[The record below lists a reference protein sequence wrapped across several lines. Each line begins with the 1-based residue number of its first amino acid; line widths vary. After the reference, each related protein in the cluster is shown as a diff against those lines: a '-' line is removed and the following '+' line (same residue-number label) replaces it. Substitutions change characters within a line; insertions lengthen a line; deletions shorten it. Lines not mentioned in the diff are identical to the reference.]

1 MGEIKNEN
9 SQVNKGGGGGGISK
23 SSKGG
28 SSKAR
33 IGTDKT
39 SSMTLETGVV
49 TTTAEESGTTNTIVS
64 ESKGTSRGGSRSTT
78 KGSGNCRTK
87 EKSSANRNATCGG
100 SSGMG
105 SNCITT
111 KFSST
116 ASLANTSNQSDV
128 INQSSLISQSD
139 MTNQP
144 SVISQSNV
152 TNQPSVISQSNVTN
166 QSSLISQ
173 SNVINQ
179 SSLISQS
186 NVTNQSSLISQSN
199 VINQSSLISQSDVIN
214 QSSLTNQSNPTN
226 QRGQTHAAKAVSTAN
241 SATSTSTITNTTGNT
256 MTSKNSKGGNSKSR
270 STGKALSSL
279 SKIND
284 SYALIF
290 PNALPVK
297 QVMWGLDPL
306 NKVWRY
312 CSIVYARP
320 KNKNLNDLNFI
331 FPLSIN
337 KNEIINKISNELSAS
352 NASMKECDYDY
363 YVHWEKFDRRL
374 DCWLAYEKLRSL
386 DQDPDDGLPFIRDT
400 ENGESDNDE
409 HAGIDKEYLRE
420 HEENTKLKT
429 INQIKFGKYLID
441 TWYFSPYPKEYQNID
456 ILYICEFCLT
466 FFKENGE
473 LIRHTERCEIRHPP
487 GNEIYRNEK
496 ISIFEIDGNYFRIYC
511 ENLCFL
517 SKLFLDHKTLKHRVN
532 LFLFY
537 VITEYDQY
545 GYHITGYFSKE
556 KYSKN
561 NVSCILTL
569 PQHQKKGY
577 GKFLINF
584 SYFLSQ
590 TEKRTGTPERPLSD
604 LGVASYM
611 AYWYETLLKVLVNY
625 EQLSIQELSEIT
637 SIETNDIIS
646 CLEEKEIF
654 KTVANGDTVYY
665 INPQQLE
672 FVLGKIGQ
680 KNYDLCRTKLHWVSY
695 DYHLAMY
702 E

>member
-1 MGEIKNEN
+1 MGGSRNGS
-9 SQVNKGGGGGGISK
+9 SQVNKGGGGGSSKGSKGGSSK
-23 SSKGG
+23 SAMMITPIGEEDTPPKVDETMAAAGGSGEVTGGGSADGATIATNTNSNPTIATTTITTTTGGSTTAIAPICSLPPIGSKAAKGGSKTNTKGSSSSRSKEKGSASVANNSANPTGSGSKAVKGG

-33 IGTDKT
+33 
-39 SSMTLETGVV
+39 
-49 TTTAEESGTTNTIVS
+49 
-64 ESKGTSRGGSRSTT
+64 
-78 KGSGNCRTK
+78 
-87 EKSSANRNATCGG
+87 
-100 SSGMG
+100 
-105 SNCITT
+105 
-111 KFSST
+111 
-116 ASLANTSNQSDV
+116 
-128 INQSSLISQSD
+128 
-139 MTNQP
+139 
-144 SVISQSNV
+144 
-152 TNQPSVISQSNVTN
+152 
-166 QSSLISQ
+166 
-173 SNVINQ
+173 
-179 SSLISQS
+179 
-186 NVTNQSSLISQSN
+186 
-199 VINQSSLISQSDVIN
+199 
-214 QSSLTNQSNPTN
+214 
-226 QRGQTHAAKAVSTAN
+226 
-241 SATSTSTITNTTGNT
+241 
-256 MTSKNSKGGNSKSR
+256 
-270 STGKALSSL
+270 STGKSLSSL
-279 SKIND
+279 SKFND

-320 KNKNLNDLNFI
+320 KNKSLNEVNFF
-331 FPLSIN
+331 FPLNLS
-337 KNEIINKISNELSAS
+337 KNEIMSKLSTELSTS
-352 NASMKECDYDY
+352 TTQMNEWDYDY

-374 DCWLAYEKLRSL
+374 DCWLAYKNLRL
-386 DQDPDDGLPFIRDT
+386 LEEEPDDGLPCVRQM
-400 ENGESDNDE
+400 ENEESDHDDH

-456 ILYICEFCLT
+456 ILYICEFCLS
-466 FFKENGE
+466 FFKENEE
-473 LIRHTERCEIRHPP
+473 LLRHTEKCEIRHPP
-487 GNEIYRNEK
+487 GNEIYRCEK
-496 ISIFEIDGNYFRIYC
+496 ISIFEIDGSYFRIYC

-537 VITEYDQY
+537 VITEFDKF

-590 TEKRTGTPERPLSD
+590 KERRTGTPERPLSD

-646 CLEEKEIF
+646 CLEEKDIF
-654 KTVANGDTVYY
+654 KTMANGGESVYY

-672 FVLGKIGQ
+672 FVLAKVGQ
-680 KNYDLCRTKLHWVSY
+680 KNYELCRSKLHWVSY
-695 DYHLAMY
+695 DYYLAMY

>member
-1 MGEIKNEN
+1 MGGSKNDS
-9 SQVNKGGGGGGISK
+9 SQANKGGGGGSSKGSKGASSK
-23 SSKGG
+23 SKAGADKSASAGAPPGEEDPAVKPHESAAVKNEESAAVKNEEGVAAKTEESTAVKTDDSTAVKTKESTAVAAGSAAATAPGGQAQGKGSSRGGSKAGAKGSGGSRSREKGSASAANGANAANAANAVNSANAANTATSANSANSASAGAPPGGSKPAKGG
-28 SSKAR
+28 SSK
-33 IGTDKT
+33 
-39 SSMTLETGVV
+39 V
-49 TTTAEESGTTNTIVS
+49 
-64 ESKGTSRGGSRSTT
+64 
-78 KGSGNCRTK
+78 
-87 EKSSANRNATCGG
+87 
-100 SSGMG
+100 
-105 SNCITT
+105 
-111 KFSST
+111 
-116 ASLANTSNQSDV
+116 
-128 INQSSLISQSD
+128 
-139 MTNQP
+139 
-144 SVISQSNV
+144 
-152 TNQPSVISQSNVTN
+152 
-166 QSSLISQ
+166 
-173 SNVINQ
+173 
-179 SSLISQS
+179 
-186 NVTNQSSLISQSN
+186 
-199 VINQSSLISQSDVIN
+199 
-214 QSSLTNQSNPTN
+214 
-226 QRGQTHAAKAVSTAN
+226 
-241 SATSTSTITNTTGNT
+241 
-256 MTSKNSKGGNSKSR
+256 R

-279 SKIND
+279 SKFND

-320 KNKNLNDLNFI
+320 KNKNFSDLNFI
-331 FPLSIN
+331 FPLNLS
-337 KNEIINKISNELSAS
+337 KNEIMSKFSTELCSNSAQ
-352 NASMKECDYDY
+352 MKESDYDY
-363 YVHWEKFDRRL
+363 YVHWERFDRRL
-374 DCWLAYEKLRSL
+374 DCWLAYKNLRLL
-386 DQDPDDGLPFIRDT
+386 DEEPDDGLPCIRDVDN
-400 ENGESDNDE
+400 EESEHDD

-429 INQIKFGKYLID
+429 INQIKFGMYLID

-456 ILYICEFCLT
+456 VLYICEFCLS
-466 FFKENGE
+466 FFKENEE
-473 LIRHTERCEIRHPP
+473 LLRHTEKCEIRHPP
-487 GNEIYRNEK
+487 GNEIYRCEN

-537 VITEYDQY
+537 VITEFDMY

-590 TEKRTGTPERPLSD
+590 TERRTGTPERPLSD

-611 AYWYETLLKVLVNY
+611 AYWYETLLKVLINY

-646 CLEEKEIF
+646 CLEEKDIF
-654 KTVANGDTVYY
+654 KSVSNGAGESVYY
-665 INPQQLE
+665 INPQQLQ
-672 FVLGKIGQ
+672 FVLAKVGQ
-680 KNYDLCRTKLHWVSY
+680 KNYDLCRSKLHWVSY
-695 DYHLAMY
+695 DYYLAMY

>member
-1 MGEIKNEN
+1 MGGSKNDN
-9 SQVNKGGGGGGISK
+9 LYVMKGGGISK
-23 SSKGG
+23 CAKGNKANGESNNKIFGKNLASSK
-28 SSKAR
+28 
-33 IGTDKT
+33 
-39 SSMTLETGVV
+39 
-49 TTTAEESGTTNTIVS
+49 N
-64 ESKGTSRGGSRSTT
+64 
-78 KGSGNCRTK
+78 K
-87 EKSSANRNATCGG
+87 EK
-100 SSGMG
+100 
-105 SNCITT
+105 
-111 KFSST
+111 
-116 ASLANTSNQSDV
+116 
-128 INQSSLISQSD
+128 INV
-139 MTNQP
+139 N
-144 SVISQSNV
+144 
-152 TNQPSVISQSNVTN
+152 
-166 QSSLISQ
+166 
-173 SNVINQ
+173 
-179 SSLISQS
+179 
-186 NVTNQSSLISQSN
+186 
-199 VINQSSLISQSDVIN
+199 
-214 QSSLTNQSNPTN
+214 
-226 QRGQTHAAKAVSTAN
+226 
-241 SATSTSTITNTTGNT
+241 
-256 MTSKNSKGGNSKSR
+256 KNSKGSNNKIRTAGKVINTISKF
-270 STGKALSSL
+270 
-279 SKIND
+279 ND

-297 QVMWGLDPL
+297 QILWGLDPL

-320 KNKNLNDLNFI
+320 KNKNLNDINLI
-331 FPLSIN
+331 FPLNIN
-337 KNEIINKISNELSAS
+337 KSEIINKINNEL
-352 NASMKECDYDY
+352 NNNNNTLKESDYDY

-374 DCWLAYEKLRSL
+374 DCWLPYENLRLL
-386 DQDPDDGLPFIRDT
+386 DKEPDDGLPLIKDT
-400 ENGESDNDE
+400 ESVSDHE

-456 ILYICEFCLT
+456 VLYICEFCLS
-466 FFKENGE
+466 FYKEE
-473 LIRHTERCEIRHPP
+473 KEMIRHTEKCEIRHPP
-487 GNEIYRNEK
+487 GNEIYRNDK

-537 VITEYDQY
+537 VITEYDEY

-625 EQLSIQELSEIT
+625 EQLSIHELSEIT

-646 CLEEKEIF
+646 CLEEKEIL
-654 KTVANGDTVYY
+654 KNISNGEYFYY
-665 INPQQLE
+665 INPKQLE
-672 FVLGKIGQ
+672 FILSKINQ
-680 KNYDLCRTKLHWVSY
+680 KNSELCRNKLHWVSY
-695 DYHLAMY
+695 DYYLALY

>member
-1 MGEIKNEN
+1 MGGSKNDN
-9 SQVNKGGGGGGISK
+9 SQVNKGGAGGSSK
-23 SSKGG
+23 SSKAGRSKSKGAAYNKSASAGVATGEEGKAEKTEETTVAAGGTEKATASSPPGAALGGAQKASG
-28 SSKAR
+28 SSPAGAASGDTT
-33 IGTDKT
+33 IA
-39 SSMTLETGVV
+39 
-49 TTTAEESGTTNTIVS
+49 TTTVGSPSGRAPAGPADG
-64 ESKGTSRGGSRSTT
+64 KGASRGGSKASA
-78 KGSGNCRTK
+78 KGSSSSKNR
-87 EKSSANRNATCGG
+87 EKGSENTANTTSATNSANSGGTAPPSGSKAANAGRSKSASGG
-100 SSGMG
+100 S
-105 SNCITT
+105 
-111 KFSST
+111 
-116 ASLANTSNQSDV
+116 
-128 INQSSLISQSD
+128 
-139 MTNQP
+139 
-144 SVISQSNV
+144 
-152 TNQPSVISQSNVTN
+152 
-166 QSSLISQ
+166 
-173 SNVINQ
+173 
-179 SSLISQS
+179 
-186 NVTNQSSLISQSN
+186 
-199 VINQSSLISQSDVIN
+199 
-214 QSSLTNQSNPTN
+214 
-226 QRGQTHAAKAVSTAN
+226 KARN
-241 SATSTSTITNTTGNT
+241 
-256 MTSKNSKGGNSKSR
+256 
-270 STGKALSSL
+270 TGKALSSL
-279 SKIND
+279 SKFND

-306 NKVWRY
+306 NKVWRF

-331 FPLSIN
+331 FPLN
-337 KNEIINKISNELSAS
+337 LTKNEIITKLSTELST
-352 NASMKECDYDY
+352 NTTEMNEWDYDY

-374 DCWLAYEKLRSL
+374 DCWLAYKNLRCL
-386 DQDPDDGLPFIRDT
+386 DQEPNDGLPCIREKDN
-400 ENGESDNDE
+400 EESDHDD

-456 ILYICEFCLT
+456 ILYICEFCLS
-466 FFKENGE
+466 FFKENEE
-473 LIRHTERCEIRHPP
+473 LLRHTEKCEIRHPP
-487 GNEIYRNEK
+487 GNEIYRCEN
-496 ISIFEIDGNYFRIYC
+496 ISIFEIDGTYFRIYC

-537 VITEYDQY
+537 VITEFDHF

-577 GKFLINF
+577 GRFLINF

-611 AYWYETLLKVLVNY
+611 AYWYETLLKVLINY

-646 CLEEKEIF
+646 CLEEKDIF
-654 KTVANGDTVYY
+654 KTLANGGESVYY

-672 FVLGKIGQ
+672 FVLAKVGK
-680 KNYDLCRTKLHWVSY
+680 KNYDLCPTKLHWVSY
-695 DYHLAMY
+695 DYYLAM
-702 E
+702 

>member
-1 MGEIKNEN
+1 MG
-9 SQVNKGGGGGGISK
+9 GSK
-23 SSKGG
+23 SENLHLNRGAGIICKGSKGN
-28 SSKAR
+28 SNKAR
-33 IGTDKT
+33 GVTEKTVSGTAT
-39 SSMTLETGVV
+39 NE
-49 TTTAEESGTTNTIVS
+49 TTTV
-64 ESKGTSRGGSRSTT
+64 
-78 KGSGNCRTK
+78 
-87 EKSSANRNATCGG
+87 
-100 SSGMG
+100 
-105 SNCITT
+105 
-111 KFSST
+111 
-116 ASLANTSNQSDV
+116 
-128 INQSSLISQSD
+128 
-139 MTNQP
+139 
-144 SVISQSNV
+144 
-152 TNQPSVISQSNVTN
+152 
-166 QSSLISQ
+166 
-173 SNVINQ
+173 
-179 SSLISQS
+179 
-186 NVTNQSSLISQSN
+186 
-199 VINQSSLISQSDVIN
+199 
-214 QSSLTNQSNPTN
+214 PTRALN
-226 QRGQTHAAKAVSTAN
+226 EVSTFTTA
-241 SATSTSTITNTTGNT
+241 ATNEAITAACADGGVSCD
-256 MTSKNSKGGNSKSR
+256 SKSLGKSEWNSKSKEKGGTISSSGNKYTKSSSNKAR
-270 STGKALSSL
+270 STGKVVSSI
-279 SKIND
+279 SKFND

-297 QVMWGLDPL
+297 QVLWGLDPL
-306 NKVWRY
+306 NKVWRH
-312 CSIVYARP
+312 CSIVYARA
-320 KNKNLNDLNFI
+320 KNKKFNDMNLV
-331 FPLSIN
+331 FPLNIN
-337 KNEIINKISNELSAS
+337 KSEYINKFNSELTT
-352 NASMKECDYDY
+352 NNMNMKESDYDY

-374 DCWLAYEKLRSL
+374 DCWLAYENLRL
-386 DQDPDDGLPFIRDT
+386 LEQEPDDGLPFIKAYD
-400 ENGESDNDE
+400 NNVSDHE

-456 ILYICEFCLT
+456 ILHICEFCLS
-466 FFKENGE
+466 FFKEENE
-473 LIRHTERCEIRHPP
+473 LTRHINKCEIRHPP

-537 VITEYDQY
+537 VITEFDEY

-654 KTVANGDTVYY
+654 KNVLNGESIYY
-665 INPQQLE
+665 INPKHME
-672 FVLGKIGQ
+672 FVLGKINQ
-680 KNYDLCRTKLHWVSY
+680 KNSELCRSRLHWVSY
-695 DYHLAMY
+695 DYYLALY

>member
-1 MGEIKNEN
+1 MGGSKHE
-9 SQVNKGGGGGGISK
+9 SSYVNKGGGISKGSKGSSSKTKGGGGEKVPVLTGAETHEIGSKFSTSTLISVNSPSTGNCG
-23 SSKGG
+23 SSRSQMKGG
-28 SSKAR
+28 SSSKNKER
-33 IGTDKT
+33 
-39 SSMTLETGVV
+39 
-49 TTTAEESGTTNTIVS
+49 GTTNS
-64 ESKGTSRGGSRSTT
+64 
-78 KGSGNCRTK
+78 
-87 EKSSANRNATCGG
+87 
-100 SSGMG
+100 SSGG
-105 SNCITT
+105 GT
-111 KFSST
+111 
-116 ASLANTSNQSDV
+116 
-128 INQSSLISQSD
+128 
-139 MTNQP
+139 
-144 SVISQSNV
+144 
-152 TNQPSVISQSNVTN
+152 
-166 QSSLISQ
+166 
-173 SNVINQ
+173 
-179 SSLISQS
+179 
-186 NVTNQSSLISQSN
+186 
-199 VINQSSLISQSDVIN
+199 
-214 QSSLTNQSNPTN
+214 
-226 QRGQTHAAKAVSTAN
+226 
-241 SATSTSTITNTTGNT
+241 
-256 MTSKNSKGGNSKSR
+256 KNSKGTTNKTRNSGKS
-270 STGKALSSL
+270 LSSL
-279 SKIND
+279 SKFND

-297 QVMWGLDPL
+297 QVLWGLDPL

-320 KNKNLNDLNFI
+320 KNKNLNDINLI
-331 FPLSIN
+331 FPLNIN
-337 KNEIINKISNELSAS
+337 KNEIISKISNELST
-352 NASMKECDYDY
+352 NNISMKENDYDY

-374 DCWLAYEKLRSL
+374 DCWLCYENLRLL
-386 DQDPDDGLPFIRDT
+386 DKEPDDGLPLIKDYDG
-400 ENGESDNDE
+400 NVSDHE

-456 ILYICEFCLT
+456 ILYICEFCLS
-466 FFKENGE
+466 FFKEEKE
-473 LIRHTERCEIRHPP
+473 LIRHTEKCEIRHPP

-537 VITEYDQY
+537 VITEFDDY

-611 AYWYETLLKVLVNY
+611 AYWYETILKVLINY

-654 KTVANGDTVYY
+654 KFVQNGEPIYY
-665 INPQQLE
+665 INPKQME
-672 FVLGKIGQ
+672 FILGKIKQ
-680 KNYDLCRTKLHWVSY
+680 KNSDLCRKKLHWVSY
-695 DYHLAMY
+695 DYYLAMY

>member
-1 MGEIKNEN
+1 MVLGGKNEN
-9 SQVNKGGGGGGISK
+9 KVNVIKGAGSIGKYIMKENGSK
-23 SSKGG
+23 IKEVGEWNNSSENENSDNNNNDREDNIKEKVDNNNKNDDNNNNDREDNIKEKVDNNNNNDDNNNDNNNNNKSDNNNNKSDNNNNKSDNYNNKIGDVSNIPSTNTSTVSNKIQGKG
-28 SSKAR
+28 SVSYKSKE
-33 IGTDKT
+33 K
-39 SSMTLETGVV
+39 TGVH
-49 TTTAEESGTTNTIVS
+49 SSNN
-64 ESKGTSRGGSRSTT
+64 KNT
-78 KGSGNCRTK
+78 KGNNNKVRTSGK
-87 EKSSANRNATCGG
+87 
-100 SSGMG
+100 
-105 SNCITT
+105 
-111 KFSST
+111 
-116 ASLANTSNQSDV
+116 V
-128 INQSSLISQSD
+128 IN
-139 MTNQP
+139 
-144 SVISQSNV
+144 
-152 TNQPSVISQSNVTN
+152 
-166 QSSLISQ
+166 
-173 SNVINQ
+173 
-179 SSLISQS
+179 
-186 NVTNQSSLISQSN
+186 
-199 VINQSSLISQSDVIN
+199 
-214 QSSLTNQSNPTN
+214 
-226 QRGQTHAAKAVSTAN
+226 
-241 SATSTSTITNTTGNT
+241 
-256 MTSKNSKGGNSKSR
+256 
-270 STGKALSSL
+270 SL
-279 SKIND
+279 SKYSD

-297 QVMWGLDPL
+297 QVLWGLDPL

-320 KNKNLNDLNFI
+320 KNKVLNDTNFM
-331 FPLSIN
+331 FPLNMN
-337 KNEIINKISNELSAS
+337 KNEIINKVNNELNNNNSV
-352 NASMKECDYDY
+352 SMSEGDYDY

-374 DCWLAYEKLRSL
+374 DCWLAYENLRLL
-386 DQDPDDGLPFIRDT
+386 DKEPDDGLPLIK
-400 ENGESDNDE
+400 DNDNVSDHE

-429 INQIKFGKYLID
+429 INQIRFGKYLID

-456 ILYICEFCLT
+456 ILYICEFCLS
-466 FFKENGE
+466 FFKEYSE
-473 LIRHTERCEIRHPP
+473 LKRHIEKCEIRHPP
-487 GNEIYRNEK
+487 GNEIYREEK
-496 ISIFEIDGNYFRIYC
+496 ISIFEIDGSYFRIYC

-537 VITEYDQY
+537 VITEYDEY

-611 AYWYETLLKVLVNY
+611 AYWYETILKVLINY

-646 CLEEKEIF
+646 CLEEKDIF
-654 KTVANGDTVYY
+654 KNSLNGLDSFYY
-665 INPQQLE
+665 INPKQLE
-672 FVLGKIGQ
+672 FILNKLKQ
-680 KNYDLCRTKLHWVSY
+680 TNNTQLSKNKLHWVSY
-695 DYHLAMY
+695 DYYLALY

>member
-1 MGEIKNEN
+1 MGGSKHE
-9 SQVNKGGGGGGISK
+9 SSHVNKGGGISKGSKGNSSKTKGGGGEKIPVLTGAETHEIATKISTSTLISANSPSTGNCG
-23 SSKGG
+23 SSRSQIKGG
-28 SSKAR
+28 SSSKNKER
-33 IGTDKT
+33 
-39 SSMTLETGVV
+39 
-49 TTTAEESGTTNTIVS
+49 GTTNS
-64 ESKGTSRGGSRSTT
+64 
-78 KGSGNCRTK
+78 
-87 EKSSANRNATCGG
+87 
-100 SSGMG
+100 SSGG
-105 SNCITT
+105 GGT
-111 KFSST
+111 
-116 ASLANTSNQSDV
+116 
-128 INQSSLISQSD
+128 
-139 MTNQP
+139 
-144 SVISQSNV
+144 
-152 TNQPSVISQSNVTN
+152 
-166 QSSLISQ
+166 
-173 SNVINQ
+173 
-179 SSLISQS
+179 
-186 NVTNQSSLISQSN
+186 
-199 VINQSSLISQSDVIN
+199 
-214 QSSLTNQSNPTN
+214 
-226 QRGQTHAAKAVSTAN
+226 
-241 SATSTSTITNTTGNT
+241 
-256 MTSKNSKGGNSKSR
+256 KNSKGTTNKTRNSGKS
-270 STGKALSSL
+270 LSSL
-279 SKIND
+279 SKFND

-297 QVMWGLDPL
+297 QVLWGLDPL

-320 KNKNLNDLNFI
+320 KNKNLNDINLI
-331 FPLSIN
+331 FPLNIN
-337 KNEIINKISNELSAS
+337 KNEIISKISNELST
-352 NASMKECDYDY
+352 NNISMKENDYDY

-374 DCWLAYEKLRSL
+374 DCWLCYENLRLL
-386 DQDPDDGLPFIRDT
+386 DKEPDDGLPLIKDYDS
-400 ENGESDNDE
+400 NMSDHE

-456 ILYICEFCLT
+456 ILYICEFCLS
-466 FFKENGE
+466 FFKEEKE
-473 LIRHTERCEIRHPP
+473 LIRHTEKCEIRHPP

-537 VITEYDQY
+537 VITEFDYY

-590 TEKRTGTPERPLSD
+590 KEKRTGTPERPLSD

-611 AYWYETLLKVLVNY
+611 AYWYETILKVLINY

-646 CLEEKEIF
+646 CLEEKEILKF
-654 KTVANGDTVYY
+654 VQNGEPIYY
-665 INPQQLE
+665 INPKQME
-672 FVLGKIGQ
+672 FILGKIKQ
-680 KNYDLCRTKLHWVSY
+680 KNSDLCRNKLHWVSY
-695 DYHLAMY
+695 DYYLAMY